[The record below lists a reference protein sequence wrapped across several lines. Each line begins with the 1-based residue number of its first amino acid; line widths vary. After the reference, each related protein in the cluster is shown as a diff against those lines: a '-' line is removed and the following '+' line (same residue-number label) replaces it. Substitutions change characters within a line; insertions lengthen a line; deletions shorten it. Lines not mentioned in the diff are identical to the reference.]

1 MRSLGAGRRRSG
13 QIPANRRPG
22 PAERRRGRGLG
33 SLGADFRARL
43 GRGGAGEA
51 GAPAARRGG
60 RRGLRADEVG
70 VLRGTRAR
78 LRALVDSRDGGGKVN
93 LDLRRTGATVREVRC
108 GTSRSAAWLGAG

>member
-22 PAERRRGRGLG
+22 PAGHGRGRGLG
-33 SLGADFRARL
+33 SVGADFRARL

-51 GAPAARRGG
+51 GAPVARHGG
-60 RRGLRADEVG
+60 RCGLRTGEVG

-78 LRALVDSRDGGGKVN
+78 
-93 LDLRRTGATVREVRC
+93 
-108 GTSRSAAWLGAG
+108 